1 MKHTKST
8 PSIAFDDQGRGEP
21 SLLCLR
27 GWCVDKTSF
36 RYLVE
41 AGSRNR
47 RTLAMDWR
55 GHGESAPEQGDFGE
69 SALIEDVLSVIEESG
84 VQKVVPVALAH
95 AGWVA
100 IELRR
105 RLAELFKQKPRAYWM
120 EQLEANDVPY
130 TPVYNLAEVFQDPQI
145 QHMGLEIQTDRKT
158 SRSSKPSSSRWNTAM
173 IRANIPRRRQN
184 SASTTASF

>member
-1 MKHTKST
+1 MKHTKSS

-21 SLLCLR
+21 SLLCLP

-47 RTLAMDWR
+47 RVSDGLARTW
-55 GHGESAPEQGDFGE
+55 GIGSEQGDFGE

>member
-1 MKHTKST
+1 MKHTNST

-21 SLLCLR
+21 SLLCLP

-69 SALIEDVLSVIEESG
+69 SALIEDVLSVIEDSG
-84 VQKVVPVALAH
+84 CRKLFP
-95 AGWVA
+95 
-100 IELRR
+100 LRLHTR
-105 RLAELFKQKPRAYWM
+105 G
-120 EQLEANDVPY
+120 
-130 TPVYNLAEVFQDPQI
+130 
-145 QHMGLEIQTDRKT
+145 GLQ
-158 SRSSKPSSSRWNTAM
+158 SN
-173 IRANIPRRRQN
+173 
-184 SASTTASF
+184 

>member
-1 MKHTKST
+1 MKHTKSS

-21 SLLCLR
+21 SLLCLP

-47 RTLAMDWR
+47 RVSDGLAWTWGIGSGAGRLRRIGADR
-55 GHGESAPEQGDFGE
+55 RCFEC
-69 SALIEDVLSVIEESG
+69 G